1 MQNPGRHDRL
11 VFGVVITDIFKAGR
25 GVFIAGKSNAQN
37 SQPVGF
43 IICTLPI
50 RSVPLPFC
58 C

>member
-1 MQNPGRHDRL
+1 M
-11 VFGVVITDIFKAGR
+11 ITGLFKAGR

-37 SQPVGF
+37 SQPAGF